1 MEPDVFANSVA
12 QQCIPGS
19 EFSEKLPYPRFRL
32 PLLGDVLTTDFAK
45 PCQRL
50 AEQARELGPVFEQKL
65 FGYPAVVVTGVEAI
79 EEVNDESR
87 WEKHVGH
94 ALMKLRP
101 LAGDGLFTAYNSE
114 PNWAKAHAVLA
125 PAFTKSA
132 MADYHGAIT
141 GTVRELTDLWS
152 TTAEWIDV
160 PAATNKLTFEIIARA
175 GFSHSFG
182 SLADSNSGSFVEA
195 MVRELAYANRR
206 TDVLPL
212 FDKVFRRAD
221 HARHEADLA
230 HAHAVVDDIIEARKH
245 DSHRRYRDILD
256 LMLDSADPE
265 TGERLDTVNIRNQ
278 ILTFLIAGSETSANT
293 IAFALHYLSTRPDI
307 AAGVRAELDERW
319 PTPEFPD
326 IRYDDVAKLRSL
338 RRVIDETLRLWPTGP
353 GYFRR
358 AKHDTTLC
366 GRYRFAQKDW
376 VLVLLLGAHRD
387 PAWGHDADQFNPD
400 RFLPE
405 NIRGLP
411 PRVYKPFGT
420 GPRACI
426 GRQFAHH
433 EIAVTLAAL
442 LHQLDLEPDPEYDL
456 DVRETLTLKPAGL
469 RLRARRRR
477 R

>member
-1 MEPDVFANSVA
+1 MIETTTATGLSA
-12 QQCIPGS
+12 
-19 EFSEKLPYPRFRL
+19 KLPHPRFRL
-32 PLLGDVLTTDFAK
+32 PLLGDILTTDFAK

-65 FGYPAVVVTGVEAI
+65 FGYPAIIVTGVEAV

-94 ALMKLRP
+94 ALIKLRP

-114 PNWAKAHAVLA
+114 PNWAKAHTILA

-132 MADYHGAIT
+132 MANYHGSIIE
-141 GTVRELTDLWS
+141 TVRELTDVWS
-152 TTAEWIDV
+152 ATPQWIDV
-160 PAATNKLTFEIIARA
+160 PATTNKLTFEIIARA

-212 FDKVFRRAD
+212 FDKVFRRD
-221 HARHEADLA
+221 DRERHLADLT
-230 HAHAVVDDIIEARKH
+230 HAHAVVDDIIEARKGH
-245 DSHRRYRDILD
+245 PHREYRDILD
-256 LMLDSADPE
+256 LMLDSVDPE

-307 AAGVRAELDERW
+307 AATVRVELDERW
-319 PTPEFPD
+319 PTAEFPD

-358 AKHDTTLC
+358 AKQDTTLG
-366 GRYRFAQKDW
+366 GRYRFAKKDW
-376 VLVLLLGAHRD
+376 VLVLLLAAHRD
-387 PAWGHDADQFNPD
+387 PAWGPDADQFNPD
-400 RFLPE
+400 RFLPD
-405 NIRGLP
+405 NLRGLP

-426 GRQFAHH
+426 GRQFAYH
-433 EIAVTLAAL
+433 EIAVTLAVL
-442 LHQLDLEPDPEYDL
+442 LHQFDLESDPGYDL

-469 RLRARRRR
+469 RLRAHSRR
-477 R
+477 

>member
-1 MEPDVFANSVA
+1 MIETTTATGLSA
-12 QQCIPGS
+12 
-19 EFSEKLPYPRFRL
+19 KLPHPRFRL

-50 AEQARELGPVFEQKL
+50 AKQARELGPVFEQKL
-65 FGYPAVVVTGVEAI
+65 FGYPAIIVTGVEAV

-94 ALMKLRP
+94 ALIKLRP

-114 PNWAKAHAVLA
+114 PNWAKAHTILA
-125 PAFTKSA
+125 PAFAKPA
-132 MADYHGAIT
+132 MANYHGAIT
-141 GTVRELTDLWS
+141 DTVRELTDLWS
-152 TTAEWIDV
+152 TTPEWIDV
-160 PAATNKLTFEIIARA
+160 PATTNKLTFEIIARA

-212 FDKVFRRAD
+212 FDKIFRRGD
-221 HARHEADLA
+221 RDRHKADLT
-230 HAHAVVDDIIEARKH
+230 HAHAVVDDIIEARKS
-245 DSHRRYRDILD
+245 DPHREYRDILD
-256 LMLDSADPE
+256 LMLDSVDPE

-307 AAGVRAELDERW
+307 AASVRAELDERW
-319 PTPEFPD
+319 PTAEFPD
-326 IRYDDVAKLRSL
+326 IRFDDVAKLRSL

-358 AKHDTTLC
+358 AKQDTTLC
-366 GRYRFAQKDW
+366 GRYRFAKKDW
-376 VLVLLLGAHRD
+376 VLVLLLAAHRD
-387 PAWGHDADQFNPD
+387 PAWGPDADQFNPD
-400 RFLPE
+400 RFLPD
-405 NIRGLP
+405 NLRGLP

-426 GRQFAHH
+426 GRQFAYH
-433 EIAVTLAAL
+433 EIAVTLAVL
-442 LHQLDLEPDPEYDL
+442 LHQFDLESDPGYDL

-469 RLRARRRR
+469 RLRVHSRR
-477 R
+477 

>member
-1 MEPDVFANSVA
+1 MIDTSSATPISA
-12 QQCIPGS
+12 
-19 EFSEKLPYPRFRL
+19 KLPRPRFRL
-32 PLLGDVLTTDFAK
+32 PLVGDILTTDFAK

-65 FGYPAVVVTGVEAI
+65 FGYPAIIVTGVEAV

-94 ALMKLRP
+94 ALTKLRP
-101 LAGDGLFTAYNSE
+101 LTGDGLFTAYNSE
-114 PNWAKAHAVLA
+114 PNWAKAHTILA

-132 MADYHGAIT
+132 MDNYHGAIID
-141 GTVRELTDLWS
+141 TVRELADVWS
-152 TTAEWIDV
+152 AASEWIDV
-160 PAATNKLTFEIIARA
+160 PETTNKLTFEIIARA

-182 SLADSNSGSFVEA
+182 SLADSHSGSFVEA

-212 FDKVFRRAD
+212 FDKVFRRD
-221 HARHEADLA
+221 DRDRHKADLT
-230 HAHAVVDDIIEARKH
+230 HAHAVVDDIIEARKGH
-245 DSHRRYRDILD
+245 PHREYRDILD
-256 LMLDSADPE
+256 LMLDSVDPE

-278 ILTFLIAGSETSANT
+278 ILTFLVAGSETSANT

-307 AAGVRAELDERW
+307 AANVRTELDDRW
-319 PTPEFPD
+319 PTADFPD
-326 IRYDDVAKLRSL
+326 IRYDDVAKQRTL
-338 RRVIDETLRLWPTGP
+338 RRVVDETLRLWPTGP

-358 AKHDTTLC
+358 AKQDTTLS
-366 GRYRFAQKDW
+366 GRYRFAKKDW
-376 VLVLLLGAHRD
+376 VLVLLLAAHRD
-387 PAWGHDADQFNPD
+387 PVWGPDADQFNPD
-400 RFLPE
+400 RFLPD

-433 EIAVTLAAL
+433 EIAVTLAAV
-442 LHQLDLEPDPEYDL
+442 LHQFDLESDPGYTL
-456 DVRETLTLKPAGL
+456 DVRETLTLKPVDL
-469 RLRARRRR
+469 RLRAHKRRR
-477 R
+477 

>member
-1 MEPDVFANSVA
+1 MIDTTSTTELSA
-12 QQCIPGS
+12 
-19 EFSEKLPYPRFRL
+19 KLPHPRFRL
-32 PLLGDVLTTDFAK
+32 PLLGDILTTDFAK
-45 PCQRL
+45 PCQQL
-50 AEQARELGPVFEQKL
+50 AKQARELGPVFEQKL
-65 FGYPAVVVTGVEAI
+65 FGYPAIIVTGVEAV

-94 ALMKLRP
+94 ALTKLRP

-114 PNWAKAHAVLA
+114 PNWAKAHTILA
-125 PAFTKSA
+125 PAFTKPA
-132 MADYHGAIT
+132 MANYHGAIT
-141 GTVRELTDLWS
+141 DTVRELTDLWS
-152 TTAEWIDV
+152 TTPEWIDV
-160 PAATNKLTFEIIARA
+160 PATTNKLTFEIIARA

-182 SLADSNSGSFVEA
+182 SLADSHSGSFVEA

-212 FDKVFRRAD
+212 FDKVFRRD
-221 HARHEADLA
+221 DRDRHKADLT
-230 HAHAVVDDIIEARKH
+230 HAHAVVDDIIEARKG
-245 DSHRRYRDILD
+245 DPHRKYRDILD
-256 LMLDSADPE
+256 LMLDSVDPE

-293 IAFALHYLSTRPDI
+293 IAFALHYLSSHPDI
-307 AAGVRAELDERW
+307 AASVRAELDERW
-319 PTPEFPD
+319 PTAEFPD
-326 IRYDDVAKLRSL
+326 IRYDDVAKLRTL

-358 AKHDTTLC
+358 AKQDTTLS
-366 GRYRFAQKDW
+366 GRYRFAKKDW
-376 VLVLLLGAHRD
+376 VLVLLLAAHRD
-387 PAWGHDADQFNPD
+387 PAWGPDADQFNPD
-400 RFLPE
+400 RFLPD

-442 LHQLDLEPDPEYDL
+442 LHQFDLESDPGYDL

-469 RLRARRRR
+469 RLRAHRRRR
-477 R
+477 